1 MRAFVTTLAIV
12 VCSTACGS
20 AADDPATSP
29 GNGFTP
35 AGDPDAVAANDDT
48 GTTAAD
54 AVGETTNEDT
64 GEAPAVDAGTDTA
77 PPTKPGEPSH
87 PFGGH
92 VFKYAAGS
100 ILPSLSGLD
109 AKTASFYDA
118 WKSKYLV
125 AGCGAGRYYVSV
137 GGGGGGGMS
146 GGSIVVSEGQGYGM
160 LVAVLMAGHDPDA
173 RTIYDGLYAFFRDHP
188 SIHSKDLMAW
198 NQVTGCKD
206 SPDGGN
212 DSATDGDLDIAL
224 SLLLAD
230 KQWGSTGKVDYLA
243 EGKKV
248 IAAIGAHEMNAT
260 THLALLGDWAEGDAK
275 FGNGTRPSD
284 FMIDHFRAYGAASG
298 DAVWKSVVDAHWSAV
313 AAIQSGYSSKSGLL
327 PDFATASTAS
337 AAKPVSGTYLEG
349 ATDGTYSWNAC
360 RVPWRLGTDFLVSG
374 DARAKTAVDKING
387 WIRSSTAEDPSKIVD
402 GYALDGTKKGSANE
416 IAFLA
421 PFGVAAM
428 SDAKNQA
435 WLDAIWKRTEAT
447 KIGGGDYYGDTIK
460 LLTMIVMSGNYW
472 TP

>member
-1 MRAFVTTLAIV
+1 
-12 VCSTACGS
+12 S
-20 AADDPATSP
+20 
-29 GNGFTP
+29 
-35 AGDPDAVAANDDT
+35 
-48 GTTAAD
+48 
-54 AVGETTNEDT
+54 
-64 GEAPAVDAGTDTA
+64 
-77 PPTKPGEPSH
+77 
-87 PFGGH
+87 GG
-92 VFKYAAGS
+92 
-100 ILPSLSGLD
+100 GLD
-109 AKTASFYDA
+109 AATASFYDE
-118 WKSKYLV
+118 WKKKYLV
-125 AGCGAGRYYVSV
+125 AGCGTGRYYVSV
-137 GGGGGGGMS
+137 GTGGGGGMS

-160 LVAVLMAGHDPDA
+160 LVAVLMAGHDPEA

-188 SIHSKDLMAW
+188 SVHSKDLMAW

-212 DSATDGDLDIAL
+212 DSATDGDLDIGF

-230 KQWGSTGKVDYLA
+230 AQWGSTGTVNYLA

-275 FGNGTRPSD
+275 FGDGTRPSD
-284 FMIDHFRAYGAASG
+284 FMIDHFRAYGTASG

-313 AAIQSGYSSKSGLL
+313 AAIQGGPASKSGLL
-327 PDFATASTAS
+327 PDFATATSAA

-349 ATDGTYSWNAC
+349 STDGTYSWNAC
-360 RVPWRLGTDFLVSG
+360 RVPWRLGADFLVSG

-387 WIRSSTAEDPSKIVD
+387 WVRGATGEDPSKIVD

-435 WLDAIWKRTEAT
+435 WLDAIWKRTEAE